1 MSTEV
6 PIYGNES
13 ITPKTLEAIRN
24 HPSALPSQLGYIEPG
39 PETVSA
45 LIQIMGWTQNQ
56 VAIITGVNFSDKKGS
71 PTVRRWKTTSKDHR
85 QIPYSAWRLMLLV
98 AGVVD
103 IHNDRDSL
111 GAKRVTK

>member
-1 MSTEV
+1 MSTEI
-6 PIYGNES
+6 PIYGS
-13 ITPKTLEAIRN
+13 GSTTPATLEAIRN
-24 HPSALPSQLGYIEPG
+24 HPSALPSQLGYIAPNA
-39 PETVSA
+39 ETVNA

-98 AGVVD
+98 AGAID
-103 IHNDRDSL
+103 IHSDRDAL
-111 GAKRVTK
+111 GVKGLLK